1 MLKDNIFF
9 KIGEQFKVVFSNSMQ
24 SFPNENHCKCYKKFA
39 SRSWP
44 MLFTLFLTHTLS
56 SFEKQKNIAIAGDHS
71 KIMYGPIRGGG
82 SLKVYENIK
91 GEREGLR
98 ESILML

>member
-1 MLKDNIFF
+1 
-9 KIGEQFKVVFSNSMQ
+9 
-24 SFPNENHCKCYKKFA
+24 
-39 SRSWP
+39 